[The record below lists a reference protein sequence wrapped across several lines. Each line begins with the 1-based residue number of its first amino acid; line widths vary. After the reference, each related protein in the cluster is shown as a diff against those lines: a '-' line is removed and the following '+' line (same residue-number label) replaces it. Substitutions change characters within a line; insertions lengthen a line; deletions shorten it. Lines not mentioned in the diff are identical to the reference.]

1 MTEREKI
8 AHVLRRFAFG
18 ATSAD
23 LDEWQKIGLSGTIS
37 RLINFETTPDNWGAI
52 DPQAIRGPN
61 TAYNL
66 GSVRTIFNCR
76 LLTTPRPL
84 EEKLTLFWHDHFA
97 TSAQKVVY
105 VMTMER
111 HIGTLREHCAGQ
123 FLDLLTAVSKD
134 PAMLF
139 WLDNNENNAGKPNE
153 NFAREVME
161 LFTLGV
167 DNGYTEQDVLEA
179 ARAFT
184 GWTFGTIRSG
194 KTVPIR
200 IPLDDTKFIKHD
212 PTHDKGAK
220 TIFGKTG
227 NWDGDDVLQMLC
239 AKPQTARYITKKMW
253 EWFAYPDPEEEVIER
268 IAQKFQVTG
277 LDIKTLVRGIM
288 EAPQFY
294 SDRAHRSVIK
304 NPVDFCVST
313 ARAMGLDE
321 IQFEQ
326 ASAAKGR
333 VGIRPFSPG
342 WQISRMTTRM
352 GMELLY
358 PPDVNGWVNGREWI
372 TTATMIERI
381 RWADELF
388 GNSGY
393 ISSFLRGK
401 HLEILG
407 NPTSP
412 QSVAEQML
420 KLLDADNMRLK
431 LPQLAEA
438 ANKASKGRINGNT
451 IRPAMVATGRLIF
464 GSPEFQFM

>member
-8 AHVLRRFAFG
+8 AHLLRRFAFG
-18 ATSAD
+18 STSQE
-23 LDEWQKIGLSGTIS
+23 LDEWEKIGLSGTIS
-37 RLINFETTPDNWGAI
+37 RLVNFETTPDNWGNI
-52 DPQAIRGPN
+52 DTQAIRGPN
-61 TAYNL
+61 SAYNL
-66 GSVRTIFNCR
+66 ASVKTVYHCR

-97 TSAQKVVY
+97 TSAQKVNY
-105 VMTMER
+105 VRTMER
-111 HIGTLREHCAGQ
+111 HVETLRKHCAGQ
-123 FLDLLTAVSKD
+123 FQDLLTAISKD

-139 WLDNNENNAGKPNE
+139 WLDNNENRAGKPNE

-167 DNGYTEQDVLEA
+167 DNGYTEQDVLES

-184 GWTFGTIRSG
+184 GWTFGSMRTG
-194 KTVPIR
+194 KPVPIR
-200 IPLDDTKFIKHD
+200 IPLDDTQFIVH
-212 PTHDKGAK
+212 PQTHDDGVK

-227 NWDGDDVLQMLC
+227 KFNGDDVLKMLC
-239 AKPQTARYITKKMW
+239 AMPQTARYITKKMW
-253 EWFAYPDPEEEVIER
+253 EWFAYPDPEESVIER

-288 EAPQFY
+288 ESPQFY
-294 SDRAHRSVIK
+294 SERAQRSVIK
-304 NPVDFCVST
+304 NPIDFCIST
-313 ARAMGLDE
+313 TRAMGFDK
-321 IQFEQ
+321 IQYEQ
-326 ASAAKGR
+326 AAAAEGR
-333 VGIRPFSPG
+333 AGIRPFSPG
-342 WQISRMTTRM
+342 WQVARMAGRM

-358 PPDVNGWVNGREWI
+358 PPDVNGWGSGRQWI

-401 HLEILG
+401 QLEIL
-407 NPTSP
+407 NHPKSP
-412 QSVAEQML
+412 QAVAEQML
-420 KLLDADNMRLK
+420 LLLDCENMRLK
-431 LPQLAEA
+431 LPQLTAAAAKA
-438 ANKASKGRINGNT
+438 ANGPVVMNN
-451 IRPAMVATGRLIF
+451 IRPRMVAVGRLIF